1 MGMNTDYHMPTDSR
15 TASRPATPTQTATC
29 QRHQQLTDEI
39 QKYTLIIQGT
49 NSTLKSLTT
58 YGKFN
63 TEDPVVASLQNQ
75 LLEYTRI
82 YNIAV
87 SEYSSLPPCDVLGCP
102 IHHTPHCS
110 PSETN
115 SQSDNFNEN
124 EMEIV
129 KNISQKR
136 KENDDGFI
144 TPPLNKFNKL
154 ANKSTKF

>member
-1 MGMNTDYHMPTDSR
+1 MEMNTDSR
-15 TASRPATPTQTATC
+15 TPATPTPTATC
-29 QRHQQLTDEI
+29 QRHQQLADDL
-39 QKYTLIIQGT
+39 QKCTLTIQGL

-63 TEDPVVASLQNQ
+63 LEDPVVASIQNQ
-75 LLEYTRI
+75 LLEYTRV

-102 IHHTPHCS
+102 IHHTPHGT

-115 SQSDNFNEN
+115 SQNDNFNEN

-129 KNISQKR
+129 KNISQKKKR
-136 KENDDGFI
+136 K
-144 TPPLNKFNKL
+144 
-154 ANKSTKF
+154 